1 MTKFSKLKHQVKSN
15 MYYIFWGACT
25 AAVMAGQI
33 YVGNGYRKM
42 SETGDAISADINL
55 LIEVLTF
62 TPESKGYY
70 ELSPSEIDPWKSM
83 PIIR

>member
-33 YVGNGYRKM
+33 YVGTGYRRM

-55 LIEVLTF
+55 LVEVLTE
-62 TPESKGYY
+62 PRPLKMPVERAPY
-70 ELSPSEIDPWKSM
+70 EM